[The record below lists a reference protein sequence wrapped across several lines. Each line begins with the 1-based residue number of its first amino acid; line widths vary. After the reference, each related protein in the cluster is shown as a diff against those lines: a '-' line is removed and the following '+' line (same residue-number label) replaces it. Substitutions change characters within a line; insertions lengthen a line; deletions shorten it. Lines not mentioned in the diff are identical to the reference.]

1 MEELHNVLVIGGGGR
16 EHALAYSLHTDALR
30 LEKQGERLH
39 SLYCLPGNPGM
50 AADGI
55 VCLPGDT
62 LDFPRIREAI
72 LAHDINLVV
81 VGPEAPLVAGL
92 RDYVEGQPELAHV
105 WLIGPG
111 KLGANLEG
119 SKIFAK
125 QFMGRH
131 GIPTA
136 NFTVVTPTTLEAGIQ
151 FLQGQKAPYVLKADG
166 LAAGKGVLIVEK
178 LPEAIQALK
187 DMLEGKHGDSARRVV
202 IEEFMP
208 GQEVS
213 AFALVNGTNYQM
225 LPEAQD
231 YKRAYD
237 GGKGPNTGG
246 MGAVSP
252 VGWFHADGF
261 AEKVRK
267 RIVEP
272 TLQGLQEERI
282 PYLGFIFFGLMR
294 SPSGDPYVVE
304 YNARMG
310 DPETQAVLPRISGL
324 LEAMW
329 DIANGQE
336 NGSHRIHTEP
346 SGTVCVSLVSGGY
359 PGAYPKGKRIQLPPV
374 ANSHCKIFHAGTSLE
389 NGHLVT
395 AGGRVLSVCGFSS
408 QIAEAR
414 RLAYGQIET
423 VHFDGMA
430 YRHDIGEGASDSEH

>member
-1 MEELHNVLVIGGGGR
+1 M
-16 EHALAYSLHTDALR
+16 
-30 LEKQGERLH
+30 
-39 SLYCLPGNPGM
+39 
-50 AADGI
+50 
-55 VCLPGDT
+55 
-62 LDFPRIREAI
+62 
-72 LAHDINLVV
+72 
-81 VGPEAPLVAGL
+81 
-92 RDYVEGQPELAHV
+92 
-105 WLIGPG
+105 
-111 KLGANLEG
+111 
-119 SKIFAK
+119 
-125 QFMGRH
+125 
-131 GIPTA
+131 
-136 NFTVVTPTTLEAGIQ
+136 
-151 FLQGQKAPYVLKADG
+151 
-166 LAAGKGVLIVEK
+166 
-178 LPEAIQALK
+178 
-187 DMLEGKHGDSARRVV
+187 
-202 IEEFMP
+202 
-208 GQEVS
+208 
-213 AFALVNGTNYQM
+213 NGTRYHM

-261 AEKVRK
+261 AEKVRQ

-272 TLQGLQEERI
+272 TLQGLMEERI

-324 LEAMW
+324 LEVMW
-329 DIANGQE
+329 DMANGQE
-336 NGSHRIHTEP
+336 NSSHRIDTAP
-346 SGTVCVSLVSGGY
+346 QGTVCVSLVSGGY
-359 PGAYPKGKRIQLPPV
+359 PGPYPKGKRIQLPPV

-389 NGHLVT
+389 NGQLVT

-414 RLAYGQIET
+414 KLAYGQIDT